1 MTPPKGERTSGTWP
15 HGTTWILFR
24 CTPWSLLKYHDKRP
38 FSWQRVVDVS
48 MTPLKVEIP
57 TYPLMLSSDRSV
69 GIMAMIQHCI
79 LCLSFRRCLVLQ
91 WCLSYLLKDAYNR
104 SCHQMGWWLLT
115 YTTSNQLCYF
125 VVSWDLHHQSFRDSS
140 PRSFFNF
147 FPLLTLKLSIL
158 QTPYVFFP
166 PRPAFR
172 HCSQLCSPTP
182 KELALQTT
190 TDSDHF
196 DLAIPRW
203 PLLRPPINP
212 HDSRI

>member
-1 MTPPKGERTSGTWP
+1 MDWWHHQKRKGPLALDPAIIVRFMDLSAAPLG
-15 HGTTWILFR
+15 H
-24 CTPWSLLKYHDKRP
+24 SLNITINEP
-38 FSWQRVVDVS
+38 FSSQRVVDVS
-48 MTPLKVEIP
+48 LTPLKVKIS
-57 TYPLMLSSDRSV
+57 TYLMLSSDRSV

-182 KELALQTT
+182 K
-190 TDSDHF
+190 
-196 DLAIPRW
+196 
-203 PLLRPPINP
+203 N
-212 HDSRI
+212 